1 MTRETNVSVKINLDG
16 SGVTDSRTGI
26 PFLDHMLDALLKA
39 LGDRKGI
46 NRFGDFSA
54 PLDEALIHV
63 SLIYAVMKQQCGL
76 PSLVAQLCQI
86 DSYRLQSMTWTMI

>member
-1 MTRETNVSVKINLDG
+1 MVFFLLDVG
-16 SGVTDSRTGI
+16 FIHFHSLYE
-26 PFLDHMLDALLKA
+26 FLFWELLVPLQALLKA

-63 SLIYAVMKQQCGL
+63 SLVCVIILLSFGL
-76 PSLVAQLCQI
+76 TLWLYS
-86 DSYRLQSMTWTMI
+86 S